1 MKLSRRDLLIGG
13 AGAMAGLV
21 LSPVPWKLLGDVS
34 IWTQNF
40 PWIPQPAHGPVETKC
55 SVCTLCE
62 AGCGIR
68 VRMAAKCPVGVAGV
82 RSHPV
87 SQGALCAL
95 AFAAHQLNWHPRRL
109 REVRHAGR
117 AASWAEAAGSLSKK
131 LAPRDPSPSSMAG
144 PEGPHR
150 RCSKRLPGST
160 AAAIRSCSARRVRHS
175 RPMQT
180 GAGFPW
186 HRSATIWKT
195 RAPLSALARPLLDGW
210 GTPGRFT
217 RLWSE
222 RAAGAADPQLRL
234 IQIEPSLSRTAARAW
249 RWVPIREGSEAA
261 LAAGLA
267 RVLLEEHWVTA
278 QGPMPQLSLAEAAAQ
293 TGLADRGDSRSCADH
308 GGESARSWR
317 SRRTVTRQSP
327 R

>member
-40 PWIPQPAHGPVETKC
+40 PWIPQPAHGPVETKF

-109 REVRHAGR
+109 REVRHAGHT
-117 AASWAEAAGSLSKK
+117 ASWAEAEAAFRK
-131 LAPRDPSPSSMAG
+131 ACA
-144 PEGPHR
+144 EGPIAIIDAR
-150 RCSKRLPGST
+150 PGR
-160 AAAIRSCSARRVRHS
+160 AASSVFEA
-175 RPMQT
+175 
-180 GAGFPW
+180 F
-186 HRSATIWKT
+186 T
-195 RAPLSALARPLLDGW
+195 RNHHGSYQVVLSAESQALTPYAGWSGVPVASLGYDLENARTIVSFGAPLLDGW

-234 IQIEPSLSRTAARAW
+234 IQIEAVIVPHCGTRMAMGSHSRGKRSGTRRRRGAGSAGRALGDCARGPCPSYHSRKPLPRRVSRPRRFAILRTPWW
-249 RWVPIREGSEAA
+249 RIG
-261 LAAGLA
+261 
-267 RVLLEEHWVTA
+267 
-278 QGPMPQLSLAEAAAQ
+278 
-293 TGLADRGDSRSCADH
+293 
-308 GGESARSWR
+308 RSWR